1 MGRFLVCQAGR
12 VTRRAILSIAL
23 AVYLAFVGVVTL
35 DPTPPDTVTNPWV
48 LRLLELVPIGYENL
62 EFMANIGMFVP
73 IGVLVMLLSGHAWLA
88 IAVGIALTCG
98 IEFTQQFLPERFT
111 DVRDLLANTL
121 GAALGALAVAGV
133 ARVGR
138 RRTRTAPDV

>member
-12 VTRRAILSIAL
+12 VTRRAILSTAL

-48 LRLLELVPIGYENL
+48 LRLLEFVPIGYENL
-62 EFMANIGMFVP
+62 EFIANIGMFVP

-121 GAALGALAVAGV
+121 GAAIGALAVAAV
-133 ARVGR
+133 ARVSR
-138 RRTRTAPDV
+138 RRTRTAPSV